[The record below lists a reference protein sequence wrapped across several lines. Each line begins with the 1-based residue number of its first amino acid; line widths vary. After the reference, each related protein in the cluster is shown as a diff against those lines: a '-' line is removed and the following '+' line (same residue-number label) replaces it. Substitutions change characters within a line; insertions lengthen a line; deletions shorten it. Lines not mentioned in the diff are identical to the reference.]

1 MFVLRNATARVLTS
15 SLIRICLMTSVL
27 FNLNIVSSRV
37 MHKYETESR
46 KVGKSSFAYAWV
58 LDETNE
64 ERERG
69 ITMDVGHSGNKI
81 ALSIQEV

>member
-1 MFVLRNATARVLTS
+1 
-15 SLIRICLMTSVL
+15 
-27 FNLNIVSSRV
+27 

-46 KVGKSSFAYAWV
+46 KVGKGSFAYAWV

-69 ITMDVGHSGNKI
+69 ITMDVGHSGNREFRI
-81 ALSIQEV
+81 GTIE

>member
-1 MFVLRNATARVLTS
+1 MFYNLHWLPYLTKIS
-15 SLIRICLMTSVL
+15 
-27 FNLNIVSSRV
+27 FNVVSSRM

-46 KVGKSSFAYAWV
+46 KLGKGSFAYAWV

-69 ITMDVGHSGNKI
+69 ITMDVGHSGK
-81 ALSIQEV
+81 

>member
-1 MFVLRNATARVLTS
+1 
-15 SLIRICLMTSVL
+15 MTSTGSL
-27 FNLNIVSSRV
+27 YLTQISFNVVSSRM

-46 KVGKSSFAYAWV
+46 KVGKGSFAYAWV

-69 ITMDVGHSGNKI
+69 ITMDVGHSGK
-81 ALSIQEV
+81 

>member
-1 MFVLRNATARVLTS
+1 MINTGSPYRT
-15 SLIRICLMTSVL
+15 RIY
-27 FNLNIVSSRV
+27 FNVVSSRM

-46 KVGKSSFAYAWV
+46 KVGKGSFAYAWV

-69 ITMDVGHSGNKI
+69 ITMDVGHSGK
-81 ALSIQEV
+81 

>member
-1 MFVLRNATARVLTS
+1 
-15 SLIRICLMTSVL
+15 
-27 FNLNIVSSRV
+27 

-46 KVGKSSFAYAWV
+46 KVGKGSFAYAWV

-69 ITMDVGHSGNKI
+69 ITMDVGHSGNI
-81 ALSIQEV
+81 EFQALFYLGGPNFLVWHE

>member
-1 MFVLRNATARVLTS
+1 
-15 SLIRICLMTSVL
+15 
-27 FNLNIVSSRV
+27 

-81 ALSIQEV
+81 AFYPGSIEFLFFTLSMFTKYTYVSN

>member
-1 MFVLRNATARVLTS
+1 M
-15 SLIRICLMTSVL
+15 
-27 FNLNIVSSRV
+27 

-46 KVGKSSFAYAWV
+46 KVGKGSFAYAWV

-69 ITMDVGHSGNKI
+69 ITMDVGHSGI
-81 ALSIQEV
+81 GYALIIIHLPQLYRY

>member
-1 MFVLRNATARVLTS
+1 M
-15 SLIRICLMTSVL
+15 
-27 FNLNIVSSRV
+27 

-46 KVGKSSFAYAWV
+46 KVGKGSFAYAWV

-69 ITMDVGHSGNKI
+69 ITMDVGHSGIGDILIMIRTQHSFILFNMLINCPFKHSKKI
-81 ALSIQEV
+81 TLQPFKRRIKM

>member
-1 MFVLRNATARVLTS
+1 M
-15 SLIRICLMTSVL
+15 
-27 FNLNIVSSRV
+27 

-46 KVGKSSFAYAWV
+46 KVGKGSFAYAWV

-69 ITMDVGHSGNKI
+69 ITMDVGHSGKKHHFC
-81 ALSIQEV
+81 SIQKLLDHSLYGCS

>member
-1 MFVLRNATARVLTS
+1 
-15 SLIRICLMTSVL
+15 
-27 FNLNIVSSRV
+27 

-46 KVGKSSFAYAWV
+46 KVGKGSFAYAWV

-69 ITMDVGHSGNKI
+69 ITMDVGHSGI
-81 ALSIQEV
+81 ISDQIITRILTREVI

>member
-1 MFVLRNATARVLTS
+1 M
-15 SLIRICLMTSVL
+15 
-27 FNLNIVSSRV
+27 

-46 KVGKSSFAYAWV
+46 KVGKGSFAYAWV

-69 ITMDVGHSGNKI
+69 ITMDVGHSGK
-81 ALSIQEV
+81 

>member
-1 MFVLRNATARVLTS
+1 MESNFAFDIL
-15 SLIRICLMTSVL
+15 
-27 FNLNIVSSRV
+27 VSSRV

-46 KVGKSSFAYAWV
+46 KVGKGSFAYAWV

-69 ITMDVGHSGNKI
+69 ITMDVGHSGNREFKI
-81 ALSIQEV
+81 GMIK

>member
-1 MFVLRNATARVLTS
+1 MS
-15 SLIRICLMTSVL
+15 
-27 FNLNIVSSRV
+27 FNVVSSRM

-46 KVGKSSFAYAWV
+46 KVGKGSFAYAWV

-69 ITMDVGHSGNKI
+69 ITMDVGHSGK
-81 ALSIQEV
+81 

>member
-1 MFVLRNATARVLTS
+1 MI
-15 SLIRICLMTSVL
+15 LIICYISY
-27 FNLNIVSSRV
+27 ISVSSRM

-46 KVGKSSFAYAWV
+46 KVGKGSFAYAWV

-69 ITMDVGHSGNKI
+69 ITMDVGHSGIKFAQIIN
-81 ALSIQEV
+81 VY

>member
-1 MFVLRNATARVLTS
+1 
-15 SLIRICLMTSVL
+15 
-27 FNLNIVSSRV
+27 

-46 KVGKSSFAYAWV
+46 KVGKGSFAYAWV

-69 ITMDVGHSGNKI
+69 ITMDVGHSGNREFQIGIIKKKNLTFH
-81 ALSIQEV
+81 AQC